1 MNLKD
6 KKVLVMGIGISG
18 VSTIRALDKLGA
30 EIIIS
35 DMKTEYE
42 LKEIL
47 KEIKNIELES
57 YLGKKEIDLSKIQ
70 LIIKSPGIPPSNPI
84 LLEAMDKNIKII
96 NDIELGSAVSK
107 SKNIIAITG
116 TNGKTTT
123 TILTGEIFKA
133 DKRNSFIGGNIGN
146 SIITDMIDAKEPDI
160 FILETS
166 SFQLENTID
175 FKPKIS
181 LILNISPDHLDW
193 HGEFEKYVDAKKRI
207 FINQDSSDYTVL
219 NYDDK
224 LVRSFQKEVKSNII
238 WFSVNEKLNRGVYIE
253 DGNIIINID
262 KKKKILI
269 SIDKLLL
276 KGKHNLE
283 NILAS
288 VAVSVIMGVSI
299 EIIESTLLSFK
310 GVEHRLEFVV
320 EKNGRIFFNDSK
332 ATNIDSSKKAIEAI
346 GAPIILIAGGY
357 DKNIEFDDLIDSFN
371 GKVKAL
377 ILLGATSSK
386 IKEIGLKYGFNETYI
401 VKNMKEAVNLSY
413 NLSEAGDNILL
424 SPACASWGMFKDFK
438 ERGEVFKQMVGRL
451 GDE

>member
-6 KKVLVMGIGISG
+6 EKVLVMGIGISG
-18 VSTIRALDKLGA
+18 VATIRALDKLGA
-30 EIIIS
+30 KILIS
-35 DMKTEYE
+35 DIKTQEE

-47 KEIKNIELES
+47 KEIEDIDLEN
-57 YLGKKEIDLSKIQ
+57 YLGKKEVDLSRIQ
-70 LIIKSPGIPPSNPI
+70 LIVKSPGIPPDNPM
-84 LLEAMDKNIKII
+84 LLEARNKNIRII
-96 NDIELGSAVSK
+96 NDIELGSTISK

-146 SIITDMIDAKEPDI
+146 SIIADMIDAEETDI

-166 SFQLENTID
+166 SFQLEHTID
-175 FKPKIS
+175 FKPRIS

-193 HGEFEKYVDAKKRI
+193 HGKFENYVNAKKKI
-207 FINQDSSDYTVL
+207 FINQDSNDYTLL

-224 LVRSFQKEVKSNII
+224 LVRSFQREVKSNIV
-238 WFSVNEKLNRGVYIE
+238 WFSVNEKLDRGVYIE
-253 DGNIIINID
+253 NKNIFINIEE
-262 KKKKILI
+262 KKIKLI
-269 SIDKLLL
+269 SIEKLLL

-288 VAVSVIMGVSI
+288 VAISFIMGVPI
-299 EIIESTLLSFK
+299 EVIKETLLTFK
-310 GVEHRLEFVV
+310 GVEHRLEFVL
-320 EKNGRIFFNDSK
+320 EKDGRSFFNDSK

-346 GAPIILIAGGY
+346 DAPIILIAGGY
-357 DKNIEFDDLIDSFN
+357 DKNIEFDDLIASFD

-386 IKEIGLKYGFNETYI
+386 IKEIGLKYGFNENYL
-401 VKNMKEAVNLSY
+401 VKDMKEAVSLAYKLSK
-413 NLSEAGDNILL
+413 AGDNILL

-438 ERGEVFKQMVGRL
+438 ERGKVFKQMVASL